1 MLFNTIIP
9 ARANSIFAVAP
20 ARETEII
27 ILSLR
32 VYRKTAEKI
41 SRSFSVRS
49 FSGVRSVP
57 QLAAA
62 TSARSSVERCR
73 DNGNIILFVDV
84 SLAKKKINK

>member
-57 QLAAA
+57 QFAAA

-73 DNGNIILFVDV
+73 AIATISYYL
-84 SLAKKKINK
+84 STCLSQKKKK